1 MILYF
6 SATGNSKYVAERI
19 AKATNDVCMS
29 ILDVMKD
36 DESALS
42 IKENEN
48 VGIISPTYAWGCPS
62 VIVDFLN
69 KVTINGKDKKYFY
82 YIATYGTTPGNNC
95 YLADKY
101 LYQSTGIKFDA
112 FFSVKMPDTWTP
124 IFDLSDKDKVAEI
137 NRKAEPEIDKIIEK
151 IQKQSPGDFT
161 KNKMPKITVPFYK
174 PYYEH
179 MRKTKNFTVDDSCI
193 GCRLCEKKCP
203 VNAIEIKDGR
213 PVWIKDK
220 CTMCLGCLH
229 RCPKFAIQYG
239 KNTKKHGQ
247 YKHPNTMVL

>member
-19 AKATNDVCMS
+19 TKATNDECIS

-36 DESALS
+36 EKCSLY

-48 VGIISPTYAWGCPS
+48 VGIVSLTYAWGCPS
-62 VIVDFLN
+62 IIIDFLN
-69 KVTINGKDKKYFY
+69 KVSFSGNKKNYFY
-82 YIATYGTTPGNNC
+82 YIATYGTTPGSNG
-95 YLADKY
+95 YLADKN
-101 LYQSTGIKFDA
+101 LSQSTGIKFDA

-124 IFDLSDKDKVAEI
+124 TYDLSNKEKVAAI
-137 NRKAEPEIDKIIEK
+137 NKKAEPQIDEIIEK
-151 IQKQSPGDFT
+151 VQKKSSGDFM
-161 KNKMPKITVPFYK
+161 KNKLPKIVAQFYK
-174 PYYEH
+174 TCYEN
-179 MRKTKNFTVDDSCI
+179 MRKTKHFTVDNSCI
-193 GCRLCEKKCP
+193 GCRLYEKKCP
-203 VNAIEIKDGR
+203 VNAIEIKDGK
-213 PVWIKDK
+213 PVWVKDK

-247 YKHPNTMVL
+247 YNNSNTRTL

>member
-19 AKATNDVCMS
+19 AKATNDECIS

-36 DESALS
+36 EKCSLY

-48 VGIISPTYAWGCPS
+48 IGIVSPTYAWGCPS
-62 VIVDFLN
+62 VIIDFLN
-69 KVTINGKDKKYFY
+69 KVSFSGNKKSYFY
-82 YIATYGTTPGNNC
+82 YIATYGTTPGNNG
-95 YLADKY
+95 YLANKG
-101 LYQSTGIKFDA
+101 LSQSTGIKFDA

-124 IFDLSDKDKVAEI
+124 IYDLSNKEKVDAI
-137 NRKAEPEIDKIIEK
+137 NRKAEPQIDEIIEK
-151 IQKQSPGDFT
+151 IQKKSSGDFM
-161 KNKMPKITVPFYK
+161 KNRIPKFTVAFYK
-174 PYYEH
+174 PYYEN
-179 MRKTKNFTVDDSCI
+179 MRKTKHFTVDNSCI

-203 VNAIEIKDGR
+203 VNAIEIKDGK
-213 PVWIKDK
+213 PVWVKDK

-239 KNTKKHGQ
+239 KNTRKHGQ
-247 YKHPNTMVL
+247 YNNPNTGKL